1 VTTRRALTTRTL
13 VGALYFM
20 VSGGPYGLEELLSK
34 AGAWGAVLVLL
45 VTPVLWSL
53 PTALMVGELGAAL
66 PEEGGYYVW
75 VKRALGPLL
84 GFQEAWLSLAAS
96 IFDMAIYPTLFVS
109 YLARL
114 WPALGEAPWGTTI
127 CVALIATCALLN
139 MLGAKSVGESS
150 VAMTMLL
157 LLPFAV
163 LTVALILVA
172 PSAPERVAP
181 PGGADLL
188 GGTLVAMW
196 NYMGWDNASTVAGEV
211 DRPQRTYPRA
221 AVIAV
226 ALVAL
231 TYVVPVSAVAIAR
244 IDVSG
249 WETGAWVVLG
259 NRMGGVVLRT
269 GVVLGGMMCGFGML
283 NALVLSYSRVPVALA
298 RGGHLPRSF
307 ARLSKRND
315 APVVAIVAC
324 ACAWTLSLGL
334 KFERLVALDILLY
347 GSSLVL
353 EFVALVVLRVRE
365 PDLARPYRVPGGV
378 PGAIAMSIPPL
389 LLLGVALWKNTD
401 GRICGMNALAFGLLV
416 IAAGPV
422 AYWVSKR
429 AFSGARASYQA
440 SMRSVPADRS
450 QR

>member
-1 VTTRRALTTRTL
+1 MTARRALTTRTL

-45 VTPVLWSL
+45 VTPLLWSL

-96 IFDMAIYPTLFVS
+96 VFDMAIYPTIFVS
-109 YLARL
+109 YLARF
-114 WPALGEAPWGTTI
+114 WPALGEAPWATTI
-127 CVALIATCALLN
+127 CVGLIATCALLN

-150 VAMTMLL
+150 VAMTVLL

-163 LTVALILVA
+163 LTIAVLVA
-172 PSAPERVAP
+172 APHGVAGAAP
-181 PGGADLL
+181 PAGSDLL
-188 GGTLVAMW
+188 GGVLVAMW

-221 AVIAV
+221 AIIAV
-226 ALVAL
+226 SLVAV
-231 TYVVPVSAVAIAR
+231 TYVVPVSAVAIAG
-244 IDVSG
+244 IDVSA
-249 WETGAWVVLG
+249 WDTGAWVDLG
-259 NRMGGVVLRT
+259 GRVGGIALR
-269 GVVLGGMMCGFGML
+269 GAIVLGGMMCGFGML

-298 RGGHLPRSF
+298 LDGHLPPSF
-307 ARLSKRND
+307 ARVSKKNE

-334 KFERLVALDILLY
+334 KFERLVSLDILLY

-365 PDLARPYRVPGGV
+365 PNLARPYRIPGGV
-378 PGAIAMSIPPL
+378 PGTIAMSIPPV

-401 GRICGMNALAFGLLV
+401 GEVCGMNACAFGLLV
-416 IAAGPV
+416 VAAGPV
-422 AYWVSKR
+422 AYWLSKR
-429 AFSGARASYQA
+429 AFYRASASNHA
-440 SMRSVPADRS
+440 SMRSVPEERS